1 MRSIQYAF
9 SAIQS
14 RDDDGSNQDGESG
27 KIKSDKILYIFW
39 KYRYQDSLA
48 DWIQGMRKKK
58 KKQESRMIPIFWL
71 SNNGRIEL
79 PTTKMGKAAGGE
91 G

>member
-1 MRSIQYAF
+1 MTKYCIYF
-9 SAIQS
+9 
-14 RDDDGSNQDGESG
+14 ESTG
-27 KIKSDKILYIFW
+27 TKTPWQIG
-39 KYRYQDSLA
+39 YRV
-48 DWIQGMRKKK
+48 WERKK